1 VTGARAITYSVVA
14 LLAAAAFVFTPPIDG
29 RQPPAV
35 LVRTQPAPPR
45 PVAPDTERIVDTLR
59 RGETLSQLF
68 ARAGVASTAASAAL
82 RAAPFVDERRVIAGT
97 VVTVKAAKAPQDSAA
112 PSEID
117 LQFAIDHIVHLRR
130 TRDQWSAQ
138 DEKLPWTSDTIVVAG
153 TIHSNLY
160 AALDAGASATLPKQA
175 RNELAWGLADIL
187 DYRVDMSRDLQDRDT
202 FTALFERQTGPQGV
216 VRIGRVMAT
225 TWVLSRDTIEAI
237 WFTGGQSKDGY
248 YDKTGKSLRNAF
260 LRAPLEFRRISSVFG
275 MRKHPI
281 LGIWRQHKGT
291 DYAAAQGTPVRAIGD
306 AVVIFAGQKH
316 GYGNVLDLRHR
327 NGYVTRYGHLLRFA
341 AGIHAGARVE
351 QGRTIAY
358 VGMTGLATAPH
369 LHFEV
374 LVNGVQ
380 RDPRVALKSTGGA
393 PLVAADRSAFEAVR
407 QRCLAAMQSRE
418 VALRAT
424 TRVDSSG
431 LRSGEFR
438 RLTGR

>member
-1 VTGARAITYSVVA
+1 LRITGARAVTYSVVA
-14 LLAAAAFVFTPPIDG
+14 LLAAAAFVLTPPIHG

-35 LVRTQPAPPR
+35 SVAASKLV
-45 PVAPDTERIVDTLR
+45 VPDTQRVVDTLR
-59 RGETLSQLF
+59 NGETLSQLF
-68 ARAGVASTAASAAL
+68 SRVGVAPTIAAAAL

-97 VVTVKAAKAPQDSAA
+97 VVLVKRAAADSQ
-112 PSEID
+112 PSEIA
-117 LQFAIDHIVHLRR
+117 LQPAIDHVIHLRR
-130 TRDQWSAQ
+130 TPTGWTAQ
-138 DEKLPWTSDTIVVAG
+138 DEKLPWTTDTMVVAG
-153 TIHSNLY
+153 TIHTNLY
-160 AALDAGASATLPKQA
+160 AAMDAGAPTLPKHA
-175 RNELAWGLADIL
+175 REELAWGLADIL
-187 DYRVDMSRDLQDRDT
+187 DYRVDMSRDLQDGDT
-202 FTALFERQTGPQGV
+202 FRALFERQTGPEGV
-216 VRIGRVMAT
+216 IRIGRVMAT
-225 TWVLSRDTIEAI
+225 TFILSRDTTDAV
-237 WFTGGQSKDGY
+237 WFAGGKSKDGY
-248 YDKTGKSLRNAF
+248 YDKSGKSLRNAF

-341 AGIHAGARVE
+341 SGIHVGARVD

-380 RDPRVALKSTGGA
+380 RDSRVALKSTGGE
-393 PLVAADRSAFEAVR
+393 PLVAADRPAFEAER
-407 QRCLAAMQSRE
+407 ERCLSAM
-418 VALRAT
+418 
-424 TRVDSSG
+424 
-431 LRSGEFR
+431 RSLEIAR
-438 RLTGR
+438 K